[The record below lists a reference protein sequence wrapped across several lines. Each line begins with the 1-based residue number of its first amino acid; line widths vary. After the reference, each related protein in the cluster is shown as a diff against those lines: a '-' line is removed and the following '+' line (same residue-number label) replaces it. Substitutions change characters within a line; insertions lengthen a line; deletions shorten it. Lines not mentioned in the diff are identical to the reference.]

1 MEQGGQVSATA
12 DLVGQPGKKINFI
25 SKKISNH
32 MEPSQPAFPITGQPF
47 SHNCNPSGPALSTRQ
62 NVALGL
68 HIFRDLE
75 ETTIKM
81 AAVNIA
87 TFNWTNNL
95 CK

>member
-25 SKKISNH
+25 SKKISDH
-32 MEPSQPAFPITGQPF
+32 MEPSQSAFPITGQ
-47 SHNCNPSGPALSTRQ
+47 HNCNPSGPALSTRQ